1 MATTTIERTPIV
13 AAPPVVRHR
22 RRSGRYV
29 LGRAGLYALAILIT
43 LFMLLP
49 IYFIAISA
57 FSPQAKIYAFPKEII
72 PHSFSNKTFSFFIHS
87 TGVLQSVRN
96 SIIVGIGTLALSTL
110 IGAPAGLALARF
122 VFKGRGAFQL
132 FILSTRAFPG
142 VILAIPLLVTFIK
155 WNLYDRLLGV
165 ILVHTAF
172 TLPTTILVMS
182 SIFVS
187 IPRDL
192 EEAALTLGCT
202 PFAAFWR
209 IMLPLSLPGIAATA
223 IFTFVAS
230 WNEVFAAT
238 ILTVKNRTLPAQ
250 VLASL
255 NSSQLPYKFA
265 GGFALV
271 IPSLVFIF
279 FMRRYLFNMWGRVVR

>member
-1 MATTTIERTPIV
+1 MSTATITRPAEG
-13 AAPPVVRHR
+13 AAPVVRNRARSRQYMMR
-22 RRSGRYV
+22 RI
-29 LGRAGLYALAILIT
+29 GLHMLAILIT
-43 LFMLLP
+43 LFMLMP
-49 IYFIAISA
+49 IYFITISA
-57 FSPQAKIYAFPKEII
+57 FSPQAKIYAFPKALI
-72 PHSFSNKTFSFFIHS
+72 PHTFSNQTFSFFIHS
-87 TGVLQSVRN
+87 TGVAESMRN
-96 SIIVGIGTLALSTL
+96 SIVVGVGTLLLSTL
-110 IGAPAGLALARF
+110 IGAPAGFALARF
-122 VFKGRGAFQL
+122 VFKGRAAFQL
-132 FILSTRAFPG
+132 FIVSTRAFPG
-142 VILAIPLLVTFIK
+142 FILAIPLLVTFIN
-155 WNLYDRLLGV
+155 WNLYDTLLGV

-209 IMLPLSLPGIAATA
+209 IMLPLSLPGMAATA

-238 ILTVKNRTLPAQ
+238 ILTVKHRTLPAQ

-255 NSSQLPYKFA
+255 TTSQLPYKFA

>member
-1 MATTTIERTPIV
+1 MAATVTKPAEM
-13 AAPPVVRHR
+13 AAPVVRR
-22 RRSGRYV
+22 RARSRRYA
-29 LGRAGLYALAILIT
+29 LGRIGMYALAVLIT

-49 IYFIAISA
+49 IYFIIISA
-57 FSPQAKIYAFPKEII
+57 FSPQAKIYAFPKALI
-72 PHSFSNKTFSFFIHS
+72 PRTFSSETFSFFIHS
-87 TGVLQSVRN
+87 TGVLESVRN
-96 SIIVGIGTLALSTL
+96 SIIVGIGTLLLSTL

-122 VFKGRGAFQL
+122 FFRGRGAFQL
-132 FILSTRAFPG
+132 FILSTRAFPA
-142 VILAIPLLVTFIK
+142 VILAIPLAVTFIK
-155 WNLYDRLLGV
+155 WNLYDTLLGV

-182 SIFVS
+182 SVFVS

-209 IMLPLSLPGIAATA
+209 IMLPLSLPGMAATA
-223 IFTFVAS
+223 IFAFVGS

-238 ILTVKNRTLPAQ
+238 ILTVKHRTLPAQ

-255 NSSQLPYKFA
+255 NSAQLPYKFA

-271 IPSLVFIF
+271 IPSLIFIF

>member
-1 MATTTIERTPIV
+1 MATTTTERPT
-13 AAPPVVRHR
+13 AAEPVVRQR
-22 RRSGRYV
+22 RRSRRYM
-29 LGRAGLYALAILIT
+29 LGRAGMYVLAILIS

-49 IYFIAISA
+49 IYFIVISA
-57 FSPQAKIYAFPKEII
+57 FSPQAKIYIFPKDLI
-72 PHSFSNKTFSFFIHS
+72 PHTLSSQTFSFFIHS
-87 TGVLQSVRN
+87 TGVPASVRN
-96 SIIVGIGTLALSTL
+96 SIIVGIGTLILSTV

-122 VFKGRGAFQL
+122 IFNGRAAFLL
-132 FILSTRAFPG
+132 FIISTRAFPA
-142 VILAIPLLVTFIK
+142 VILAIPLAVTFIK

-172 TLPTTILVMS
+172 TLPTTILVLS
-182 SIFVS
+182 SVFVS
-187 IPRDL
+187 IPHDL

-209 IMLPLSLPGIAATA
+209 IILPLSLPGMAACA
-223 IFTFVAS
+223 IFTFVSS

>member
-1 MATTTIERTPIV
+1 MATTTMEESAV
-13 AAPPVVRHR
+13 AAPVVR
-22 RRSGRYV
+22 RRSRSRRYV
-29 LGRAGLYALAILIT
+29 LGRIGLYVLAIVIT

-57 FSPQAKIYAFPKEII
+57 FSPQAKIYAFPKAFI
-72 PHSFSNKTFSFFIHS
+72 PRVFSSQTFSFFIHS
-87 TGVLQSVRN
+87 TGVPQSVRN
-96 SIIVGIGTLALSTL
+96 SIIVGIGTLLLSTL

-122 VFKGRGAFQL
+122 VFKGRGVFQL

-142 VILAIPLLVTFIK
+142 VILAIPLLVTFIR

-202 PFAAFWR
+202 PFSAFWR
-209 IMLPLSLPGIAATA
+209 IILPLSLPGMAATA

-255 NSSQLPYKFA
+255 NSAQLPYKFA

-271 IPSLVFIF
+271 IP
-279 FMRRYLFNMWGRVVR
+279 

>member
-1 MATTTIERTPIV
+1 MATTTMEERAV
-13 AAPPVVRHR
+13 AAPVVR
-22 RRSGRYV
+22 RRSRSRRYV
-29 LGRAGLYALAILIT
+29 LGRVGLYVLAIVIT

-57 FSPQAKIYAFPKEII
+57 FSPQAKIYAFPKAII
-72 PHSFSNKTFSFFIHS
+72 PRTFSSQTFSFFIHS
-87 TGVLQSVRN
+87 TGVPQSVRN
-96 SIIVGIGTLALSTL
+96 SIIVGIGTLILSTL

-209 IMLPLSLPGIAATA
+209 IMLPLSLPGMAATA

>member
-1 MATTTIERTPIV
+1 MSTATITRSAVPTAVV
-13 AAPPVVRHR
+13 AR
-22 RRSGRYV
+22 RRARSRRFV
-29 LGRAGLYALAILIT
+29 LKRIGLYALAILIS

-49 IYFIAISA
+49 IYFIVISA
-57 FSPQAKIYAFPKEII
+57 FSPQAKIYAFPKALI
-72 PHSFSNKTFSFFIHS
+72 PRTFSSETFLFFIRS
-87 TGVLQSVRN
+87 TGVAESVRN
-96 SIIVGIGTLALSTL
+96 SIIVGVGTLFLSTL

-122 VFKGRGAFQL
+122 VFRGRAAFQL
-132 FILSTRAFPG
+132 FILSTRAFPA
-142 VILAIPLLVTFIK
+142 VILAIPLLVTFIR
-155 WNLYDRLLGV
+155 WNLYDTLFGV

-202 PFAAFWR
+202 PFTAFWR
-209 IMLPLSLPGIAATA
+209 IMLPLSLPGMAAA
-223 IFTFVAS
+223 SIFTFVSS

-271 IPSLVFIF
+271 IPSLIFIF